1 MKANGKIALIGS
13 LSIAALIWR
22 KIVEKH
28 NAYNPQ
34 NEITPNY
41 GVGEL
46 DNPFTPQKIY
56 GIKVD
61 QADGHSWV
69 VDNLFAHEID
79 AHRYLKKN
87 IKTDLFN
94 IEFKKS
100 HGLDGWYEI
109 TKKDTGKHFA
119 DIFIDEFYYY
129 E

>member
-1 MKANGKIALIGS
+1 MKANQKIALIGS
-13 LSIAALIWR
+13 LAIAALIWR

-28 NAYNPQ
+28 RAYNPQ

-46 DNPFTPQKIY
+46 DNPFTPKKIY
-56 GIKVD
+56 GIKVK
-61 QADGHSWV
+61 QADGHDWV
-69 VDNLFAHEID
+69 DYNLFAHAID
-79 AHRYLKKN
+79 AHRYLKQN

-94 IEFKKS
+94 IEFIKPYGS
-100 HGLDGWYEI
+100 NGWYEI

-119 DIFIDEFYYY
+119 DIFINEFYYY